1 MKKILLGICSLAFV
15 SCLTAGV
22 ALNAPVEV
30 ANAETSI
37 FTETKVQVS
46 NEGNKMLVVTGITD
60 VDVVYELG
68 YKVNGQAYVAGAG
81 ETAET
86 TKYYESLTLGSV
98 TKTAS
103 EFIAGAEGL
112 LIWEIAYDN
121 TQSYSVQ
128 PYALVGEKQG
138 DVLVAPEVEVPTY
151 GTAKENFNVFTVTFV
166 DEDGEE
172 IDAVEVN
179 YGATVNSI
187 TAPEK
192 ENYSF
197 DGWYLNGAKYDFTSK
212 VTSDLTL
219 TAKYKAPAKYTVEVK
234 VAEYAKEDISGG
246 YRVLGTKTYVDKTSE
261 YASVFGLDE
270 NGQSQGEVDSFV
282 DLTSKIDTLKGA
294 KLNKTASTVNG
305 VIAEDGSLTLTVCLD
320 FDEEEL
326 GFKLSDVTLG
336 IWQLES
342 VTFTLKYFDGVC
354 GLAIDCPLTG
364 GWGKQIEIKFD
375 ELVVNDYSTVKLNY
389 YEYSPKNPSVYIF
402 DGEGTLGEEKK
413 ITEKTM
419 VNDYGKYVIDFMSLA
434 TTDTIT
440 GVKIKIGR
448 SNTDSWNCFIPAIEK
463 KAYLKENVTYSVAN
477 GNIMDI
483 ATPLNGVE
491 LTTKSYNFDTF
502 SDEKEALY
510 YNYSGEEIIGD
521 HKLGIIFDI
530 NVKVSDYKSIKI
542 VYRAFNANGNG
553 TAFWMNGTAYPDN
566 YLGSAGGYFQTID
579 LIALANSKGMTT
591 ISTFELQVSASK
603 VAMTTAEL
611 YIASIV
617 FELA

>member
-15 SCLTAGV
+15 SCLSAGV

-60 VDVVYELG
+60 VSVVYELG
-68 YKVNGQAYVAGAG
+68 YKVNGQTYVAGEG

-98 TKTAS
+98 TKKAS

-121 TQSYSVQ
+121 TQAYSVQ
-128 PYALVGEKQG
+128 PYALVGELQG
-138 DVLVAPEVEVPTY
+138 GVLIAPEVEVPTY

-166 DEDGEE
+166 DEDGAE

-179 YGATVNSI
+179 YGATVSSI
-187 TAPEK
+187 TAPTK

-197 DGWYLNGAKYDFTSK
+197 DGWYLNGAKYDFKSK

-219 TAKYKAPAKYTVEVK
+219 TAKYKAPAKYTVEVLAAQYQGK
-234 VAEYAKEDISGG
+234 SSQG
-246 YRVLGTKTYVDKTSE
+246 VLSDTLDYVDKTSE

-270 NGQSQGEVDSFV
+270 NGQAQGEVGSFV
-282 DLTSKIDTLKGA
+282 DLGPKIDALKGA
-294 KLNKTASTVNG
+294 KLNKTDSLVSG

-320 FDEEEL
+320 FDEEAL
-326 GFKLSDVTLG
+326 GFDVKDITLG
-336 IWQLES
+336 YLEAS
-342 VTFTLKYFDGVC
+342 PKFSLKYMNGEC
-354 GLAIDCPLTG
+354 GLAIDVDTINNG
-364 GWGKQIEIKFD
+364 RFFYINFD
-375 ELVVNDYSTVKLNY
+375 EITLADYSSISFRY
-389 YEYSPKNPSVYIF
+389 YEKSPISQTKVSSKDTVLVWATAPTDYVTKTIDLLQMFSGQTSLSQI
-402 DGEGTLGEEKK
+402 DLITLGKSEKH
-413 ITEKTM
+413 I
-419 VNDYGKYVIDFMSLA
+419 
-434 TTDTIT
+434 
-440 GVKIKIGR
+440 
-448 SNTDSWNCFIPAIEK
+448 FIPAIEK

-491 LTTKSYNFDTF
+491 LTTTSYNFETF
-502 SDEKEALY
+502 SDEKVALY

-566 YLGSAGGYFQTID
+566 YLGSRGGYFQTVD
-579 LIALANSKGMTT
+579 LIELANSKGMTI

-603 VAMTTAEL
+603 VSMTTAQL